1 MSVFDVTKCAALFVL
16 SAFLV
21 VPAVA
26 DEPPVIEGA
35 QRYVFVDQTAC
46 VCGNFPDEA
55 SRGGILLGGVP
66 VGEPSTASG
75 SMVEFHVPAGVPPGP
90 HAITGSAS
98 AGFEP
103 VDGPQIAVLALEG
116 SIDLE
121 LLHSGQS
128 TPMHIRIVGTEDRL
142 ELRLTNSTPE
152 IISIE
157 GGDEGL
163 VWTSGGADNTVER
176 TVRGLRPGDFNIT
189 YEVANDAC
197 PCAPGAAAGAT
208 GDGSS
213 ALPPV
218 QQGYPL
224 PEGVTVVGTPRGTGQ
239 TTGHIADVTLANDGP
254 GPVVFPD
261 RPVFIPSGGRYQSYV
276 VPRGSGTTVPAGTTR
291 TVPIDGFCGDVDRPP
306 VPAGAVAPGLEEWI
320 VPVDP
325 TRTAPGTTRPPS
337 GVVDPAT
344 DPETA
349 APYLWSAVE
358 AIGETVDGLQA
369 SGGLDTPFSSNPDR
383 EREAVVQQTFWIYAG
398 ELTGRPYTR
407 EQFEG
412 RLEQQYEDRTGT
424 PFGSAPAED
433 RERLAEGAEDFWD
446 AFELV
451 GVEAKVLVSDD
462 ETPKTTSGEGTTTET
477 ETEEPPCDIAKTME
491 HSEPASDFKMSEN
504 YKDEDKRAGLEK
516 WFADLPDPSS
526 TPEGGTFEAGTHPA
540 SAWALAGRD
549 FVGGYCN
556 AVTNRLF
563 LEADG
568 GQDMVW
574 STELLEVEARSDG
587 SHTVTVKPPPG
598 GGCDTLVVGAA
609 GGVVEAWT
617 NAVDPIADSRD
628 FLTVL
633 RVVRDVSIIVASA
646 VLAPVTAGASIA
658 VGVATLGAT
667 MAFDSAF
674 SSDADAAAAVEG
686 RVRLRVKRSEV
697 NLNVNSRSSV
707 TNDGDIESDGSK
719 VAHGRTSAE
728 DPTTIT
734 ATFEGFSTL
743 KTRAEDNGIAEG
755 TIESQIGFTIVGFC
769 FCDGG
774 IQIEYLVDSGLFL
787 AEPGAAGA
795 ATRVRTALERELV
808 ELVEKY
814 GEMEPAEVIPSAREN
829 LGEELEE
836 MLEEWYEENAGRFN
850 LPVE

>member
-1 MSVFDVTKCAALFVL
+1 MRGFDVTKCVAFFVM
-16 SAFLV
+16 SAFS
-21 VPAVA
+21 PAPALA
-26 DEPPVIEGA
+26 DESPMIESA

-46 VCGNFPDEA
+46 VCGNFPDED
-55 SRGGILLGGVP
+55 SRHGLLLGGVP
-66 VGEPSTASG
+66 VGEPSTSSE
-75 SMVEFHVPAGVPPGP
+75 SMVEFHVPDGVPPGP
-90 HAITGSAS
+90 HAITGSS
-98 AGFEP
+98 TGGFKPDE
-103 VDGPQIAVLALEG
+103 GPQIAVLALEG

-128 TPMHIRIVGTEDRL
+128 TPMRIRIVGTEDPL
-142 ELRLTNSTPE
+142 ELRLTNTTPQ

-176 TVRGLRPGDFNIT
+176 TVRGLRPGDFNIS
-189 YEVANDAC
+189 YGVANDAC
-197 PCAPGAAAGAT
+197 PCGPGSASGAT

-213 ALPPV
+213 AHPPV

-239 TTGHIADVTLANDGP
+239 TTGHIADVTLTNDGP
-254 GPVVFPD
+254 RPVVFPD
-261 RPVFIPSGGRYQSYV
+261 RPVYIPSGGRYQSYV
-276 VPRGSGTTVPAGTTR
+276 IPGGGGTTMPPGATR
-291 TVPIDGFCGDVDRPP
+291 TVPIDGYCGDVNRPP
-306 VPAGAVAPGLEEWI
+306 VPAGEAVPGLEEWI
-320 VPVDP
+320 VPLDP
-325 TRTAPGTTRPPS
+325 ARTAPGNPRPPT
-337 GVVDPAT
+337 GVVDPAI

-358 AIGETVDGLQA
+358 AIEETVDELQS
-369 SGGLDTPFSSNPDR
+369 SGELHTPFSSNPDR

-398 ELTGRPYTR
+398 ELSGRPYTR
-407 EQFEG
+407 EQFEE
-412 RLEQQYEDRTGT
+412 RLEQQYEDRTGA
-424 PFGSAPAED
+424 PVASAPAED
-433 RERLAEGAEDFWD
+433 RERLAEGADDFWN

-462 ETPKTTSGEGTTTET
+462 ETPETTSGESTTSET
-477 ETEEPPCDIAKTME
+477 ETEKPPCDIAKTME

-504 YKDEDKRAGLEK
+504 YKDEDKRAGLK
-516 WFADLPDPSS
+516 RWFADLPDPSS
-526 TPEGGTFEAGTHPA
+526 TPEGGTFEASTYPA

-549 FVGGYCN
+549 FIGGSCN

-587 SHTVTVKPPPG
+587 SHTVTVRPPPG
-598 GGCDTLVVGAA
+598 GDCDTLVVGAA

-617 NAVDPIADSRD
+617 NAVDPIANSRD

-769 FCDGG
+769 YCDGG
-774 IQIEYLVDSGLFL
+774 IQIEYLIDSGLFL

-795 ATRVRTALERELV
+795 ATRVRVGLENDLV
-808 ELVEKY
+808 KVLEKY
-814 GEMEPAEVIPSAREN
+814 GEMEPAEVIPSARED

-836 MLEEWYEENAGRFN
+836 MLEEWVEENASQFN
-850 LPVE
+850 LPAG

>member
-1 MSVFDVTKCAALFVL
+1 M
-16 SAFLV
+16 
-21 VPAVA
+21 
-26 DEPPVIEGA
+26 
-35 QRYVFVDQTAC
+35 
-46 VCGNFPDEA
+46 
-55 SRGGILLGGVP
+55 
-66 VGEPSTASG
+66 
-75 SMVEFHVPAGVPPGP
+75 
-90 HAITGSAS
+90 
-98 AGFEP
+98 
-103 VDGPQIAVLALEG
+103 
-116 SIDLE
+116 
-121 LLHSGQS
+121 
-128 TPMHIRIVGTEDRL
+128 
-142 ELRLTNSTPE
+142 
-152 IISIE
+152 
-157 GGDEGL
+157 
-163 VWTSGGADNTVER
+163 ER
-176 TVRGLRPGDFNIT
+176 
-189 YEVANDAC
+189 
-197 PCAPGAAAGAT
+197 
-208 GDGSS
+208 
-213 ALPPV
+213 
-218 QQGYPL
+218 GYPL
-224 PEGVTVVGTPRGTGQ
+224 PEGVTVVGPPRGTGR
-239 TTGHIADVTLANDGP
+239 TTGHIADVTLTNDGP

-261 RPVFIPSGGRYQSYV
+261 RPLFIPSDGKYQSYV
-276 VPRGSGTTVPAGTTR
+276 VPRGGGTTVPPGATR
-291 TVPIDGFCGDVDRPP
+291 TVPIDGFCGDVTRPP
-306 VPAGAVAPGLEEWI
+306 VPAGAAVPGLEDWI

-325 TRTAPGTTRPPS
+325 TRTTPGAARPPS
-337 GVVDPAT
+337 GVVDPAI

-349 APYLWSAVE
+349 APYLWGAVE
-358 AIGETVDGLQA
+358 AIEETVDRLQA
-369 SGGLDTPFSSNPDR
+369 SGELDTPFSSNPER

-398 ELTGRPYTR
+398 ELSGRPYTR
-407 EQFEG
+407 EQFEE
-412 RLEQQYEDRTGT
+412 RLEQQYEERTGT
-424 PFGSAPAED
+424 PIASAPAED
-433 RERLAEGAEDFWD
+433 RERLAEGADDFWE

-462 ETPKTTSGEGTTTET
+462 EDDRRRRCGETTTTET

-526 TPEGGTFEAGTHPA
+526 TPEGGTFEAGTYPA

-549 FVGGYCN
+549 FIGGYCN

-587 SHTVTVKPPPG
+587 SHTVTVKPPAG
-598 GGCDTLVVGAA
+598 RGCDTLVVGAA

-697 NLNVNSRSSV
+697 NLNANSRSSV

-719 VAHGRTSAE
+719 VAYGRTSAE

-769 FCDGG
+769 YCDGG
-774 IQIEYLVDSGLFL
+774 IQIEYLLDSGLFL

-795 ATRVRTALERELV
+795 ATRVRV
-808 ELVEKY
+808 
-814 GEMEPAEVIPSAREN
+814 SS
-829 LGEELEE
+829 
-836 MLEEWYEENAGRFN
+836 
-850 LPVE
+850 

>member
-1 MSVFDVTKCAALFVL
+1 
-16 SAFLV
+16 
-21 VPAVA
+21 
-26 DEPPVIEGA
+26 
-35 QRYVFVDQTAC
+35 
-46 VCGNFPDEA
+46 
-55 SRGGILLGGVP
+55 
-66 VGEPSTASG
+66 
-75 SMVEFHVPAGVPPGP
+75 
-90 HAITGSAS
+90 
-98 AGFEP
+98 
-103 VDGPQIAVLALEG
+103 
-116 SIDLE
+116 
-121 LLHSGQS
+121 
-128 TPMHIRIVGTEDRL
+128 
-142 ELRLTNSTPE
+142 
-152 IISIE
+152 
-157 GGDEGL
+157 
-163 VWTSGGADNTVER
+163 
-176 TVRGLRPGDFNIT
+176 
-189 YEVANDAC
+189 
-197 PCAPGAAAGAT
+197 
-208 GDGSS
+208 
-213 ALPPV
+213 
-218 QQGYPL
+218 
-224 PEGVTVVGTPRGTGQ
+224 
-239 TTGHIADVTLANDGP
+239 
-254 GPVVFPD
+254 
-261 RPVFIPSGGRYQSYV
+261 
-276 VPRGSGTTVPAGTTR
+276 
-291 TVPIDGFCGDVDRPP
+291 
-306 VPAGAVAPGLEEWI
+306 
-320 VPVDP
+320 
-325 TRTAPGTTRPPS
+325 
-337 GVVDPAT
+337 
-344 DPETA
+344 
-349 APYLWSAVE
+349 
-358 AIGETVDGLQA
+358 
-369 SGGLDTPFSSNPDR
+369 
-383 EREAVVQQTFWIYAG
+383 
-398 ELTGRPYTR
+398 
-407 EQFEG
+407 
-412 RLEQQYEDRTGT
+412 
-424 PFGSAPAED
+424 
-433 RERLAEGAEDFWD
+433 
-446 AFELV
+446 
-451 GVEAKVLVSDD
+451 
-462 ETPKTTSGEGTTTET
+462 
-477 ETEEPPCDIAKTME
+477 ME

-526 TPEGGTFEAGTHPA
+526 TPEGGTFEAGTYPA

-549 FVGGYCN
+549 FIGGYCN

-617 NAVDPIADSRD
+617 NAVDPIANSRD

-769 FCDGG
+769 YCDGG
-774 IQIEYLVDSGLFL
+774 IQIEYLIDSGLFL

-795 ATRVRTALERELV
+795 ATRVRVGLENDLV
-808 ELVEKY
+808 KVLEKY

-829 LGEELEE
+829 LGEELEA
-836 MLEEWYEENAGRFN
+836 MLEEWVEENARQFN
-850 LPVE
+850 LPAE